1 MNGFALGGGLELA
14 MACTVRFASENARLG
29 QPEVKLGIIPG
40 YGGTQRLPRLVGRG
54 RALELLLSGDPIPAA
69 EAYRI
74 GLVNAVVPQAELLD
88 YCRAW
93 LGKVLA
99 NGPLALGLVME
110 AVDAGLNGGIDE
122 GLRFEA
128 AAFGVSAATEDRG
141 KVRARFWRSGAR
153 RLQESEHMAKV
164 FEGQLSAAGLRF
176 AIIVSRFNSFIT
188 ERLLGG
194 AMDALTRAGA
204 NADLIDVIKVPG
216 SWEVPMI
223 AGEVARQHRY
233 DALICLSAVI
243 RGETP
248 HFDYVAGEAAKGIAH
263 VASETGVPVAFGVL
277 TTNTLEQ
284 AIDRA
289 GAKGGNKGFDA
300 AMTAIEM
307 ANLLRTLRQAT

>member
-1 MNGFALGGGLELA
+1 MSKVIEGGL
-14 MACTVRFASENARLG
+14 
-29 QPEVKLGIIPG
+29 
-40 YGGTQRLPRLVGRG
+40 
-54 RALELLLSGDPIPAA
+54 
-69 EAYRI
+69 
-74 GLVNAVVPQAELLD
+74 
-88 YCRAW
+88 
-93 LGKVLA
+93 
-99 NGPLALGLVME
+99 
-110 AVDAGLNGGIDE
+110 
-122 GLRFEA
+122 
-128 AAFGVSAATEDRG
+128 SAT
-141 KVRARFWRSGAR
+141 
-153 RLQESEHMAKV
+153 
-164 FEGQLSAAGLRF
+164 GLRF

-194 AMDALTRAGA
+194 AMDALVRAGGS
-204 NADLIDVIKVPG
+204 ADAIDVIKVPG
-216 SWEVPMI
+216 SWEVPLV

-233 DALICLSAVI
+233 DAIICLSAVI

-248 HFDYVAGEAAKGIAH
+248 HFDYVAGEAAKGIAQ